1 MEFYETDLRRGFVR
15 GAKWNLVPS
24 GGPLGAALF
33 PCPDERRDGADI
45 HRHVAAWLG
54 RTAVWGITA
63 EDLPEAHNTVTLHPT
78 LVDGDGLPAP
88 SVSYRVSEN
97 SRRILA
103 HSVDRAV
110 ESLRAAGAYET
121 VAPALMGDFGW
132 HLLGTARAGADPQTS
147 VVDGWGVSHDV
158 PNLLVIDG
166 SVFVTSSSVNPTPT
180 ICAFALRAVEHL
192 LEERRHQ
199 RVPT

>member
-1 MEFYETDLRRGFVR
+1 M
-15 GAKWNLVPS
+15 
-24 GGPLGAALF
+24 
-33 PCPDERRDGADI
+33 
-45 HRHVAAWLG
+45 
-54 RTAVWGITA
+54 
-63 EDLPEAHNTVTLHPT
+63 TLHPT

-88 SVSYRVSEN
+88 KVTYRASEN

-103 HSVDRAV
+103 FNVERATD
-110 ESLRAAGAYET
+110 SLHAAGAYET
-121 VAPALMGDFGW
+121 VAPPLMRDFGW
-132 HLLGTARAGADPQTS
+132 HLLGTARAGADPGTS
-147 VVDGWGVSHDV
+147 VVDEWGVSHDV

-192 LEERRHQ
+192 LAERRNQ